1 MAAMLTSETPG
12 RMFKVWVEAQVDSL
26 DEDIPDP
33 DMMELIQVLE
43 NLAMAIRQ
51 GVSVDLQRRTA
62 LA

>member
-1 MAAMLTSETPG
+1 MKPLAACS
-12 RMFKVWVEAQVDSL
+12 KVWVEAQVDSL